1 VYFQLFVGRVSRY
14 CAYSQWLKS
23 SRELRDFI
31 KRSGMYVSQL
41 LLKTRVQQRQ
51 KRRCSALAHLPL
63 LQLVPFVFFLGY
75 ILSRLL
81 AAAHES

>member
-14 CAYSQWLKS
+14 CGSQWLKS

-31 KRSGMYVSQL
+31 KRSGMYVSQS

-51 KRRCSALAHLPL
+51 NRLCSALAHLPL
-63 LQLVPFVFFLGY
+63 LQLVPFVFSGY

-81 AAAHES
+81 AVAHES